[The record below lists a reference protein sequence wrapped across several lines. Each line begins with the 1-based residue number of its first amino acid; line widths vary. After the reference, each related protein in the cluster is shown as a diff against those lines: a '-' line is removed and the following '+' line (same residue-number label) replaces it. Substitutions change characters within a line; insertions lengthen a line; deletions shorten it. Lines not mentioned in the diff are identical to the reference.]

1 MIVFIVCVG
10 VALVHILMLY
20 IKNVISSICDSKSDF
35 NAFNGGM
42 VFGVIFSIVFLVEVL
57 LLSSVLETPTP
68 TAMDVHQGKTT
79 IEYKIVDGEKTD
91 SVIVFKK

>member
-10 VALVHILMLY
+10 AALVHILMLY

-35 NAFNGGM
+35 NSGI
-42 VFGVIFSIVFLVEVL
+42 VFGIIFSIVFLVEVL